1 MEGAEAGGRG
11 VGRGRLGVVRHVV
24 VAARLGP
31 RVLGVAEVAVV
42 VVELVSLAVALE
54 NEKELICALQDGLKQ
69 CQQHCLHRCFNIVYS
84 TVNCTV

>member
-1 MEGAEAGGRG
+1 VEGAEAGGPG
-11 VGRGRLGVVRHVV
+11 VGGGRLGVVRDVV

-54 NEKELICALQDGLKQ
+54 NEKELI
-69 CQQHCLHRCFNIVYS
+69 
-84 TVNCTV
+84 

>member
-1 MEGAEAGGRG
+1 MRD
-11 VGRGRLGVVRHVV
+11 VV

-54 NEKELICALQDGLKQ
+54 NEKELI
-69 CQQHCLHRCFNIVYS
+69 
-84 TVNCTV
+84 